1 MTEVLDVLTSISNQL
16 DELIGTLPAQ
26 VEVLES
32 RDVERITQ
40 LIEERSLVIE
50 SMVEVSERVP
60 ALLGQSEDDPAVEA
74 VIQALDG
81 KLQTVLDAD
90 KKAEAVMAELTQD
103 LGGQLRQANTTLVA
117 RDVYK
122 PASGSQPAAR
132 FSDREG

>member
-1 MTEVLDVLTSISNQL
+1 MSEVLDVLTSISNQL
-16 DELIGTLPAQ
+16 DELIEALPSQ
-26 VEVLES
+26 ESVLES
-32 RDVERITQ
+32 RDVEKITR
-40 LIEERSLVIE
+40 LIEGRSRVIE
-50 SMVEVSERVP
+50 SMVKVSERIP
-60 ALLGQSEDDPAVEA
+60 ALLGPSETDPGVRALIE
-74 VIQALDG
+74 ALDG

>member
-1 MTEVLDVLTSISNQL
+1 MTEILDALTSISNQL
-16 DELIGTLPAQ
+16 DDLISALPAQ
-26 VEVLES
+26 AAVLES
-32 RDVERITQ
+32 RDVERITR

-50 SMVEVSERVP
+50 SMVKVSERVP
-60 ALLGQSEDDPAVEA
+60 ALLEESEDDPAVEA

-81 KLQTVLDAD
+81 KLQVVLDAD
-90 KKAEAVMAELTQD
+90 QEAEAVMAQLTQD

-122 PASGSQPAAR
+122 PASGSQPTAR